1 MIKILAKILLILLR
15 WFEQSKH
22 EKKQEKAQDERD
34 LLEEDAAAFYRQHF
48 GGVRNDKQPFG
59 DNKTNAEPYK
69 K

>member
-1 MIKILAKILLILLR
+1 MIKVLAKILLILLR

-48 GGVRNDKQPFG
+48 YGMRNNKQPAS
-59 DNKTNAEPYK
+59 DNKANAEPDK